1 MNFFNN
7 FPQFNQPLYPQ
18 KPQINPALFQQ
29 AISTLD
35 EQTLRGLVQQA
46 RNQGISEQQ
55 IKEGL
60 EQLANM
66 RKNSSPQGVI

>member
-7 FPQFNQPLYPQ
+7 FPQFNQPLQPQ
-18 KPQINPALFQQ
+18 RPQIDPVKFQQ
-29 AISTLD
+29 AVSTLD
-35 EQTLRGLVQQA
+35 EQSLRALVQQA

-60 EQLANM
+60 DYLVSI

>member
-7 FPQFNQPLYPQ
+7 FSQFNQPLQPQ
-18 KPQINPALFQQ
+18 RPQIDPIKFQQ
-29 AISTLD
+29 AVSALD

-66 RKNSSPQGVI
+66 RKNSFPQGVI